1 VYNYDE
7 RLINFKKEDI
17 MKTAAKV
24 VIGIALFSFGGIA
37 SPVFSQSTAE
47 SALSVE
53 EMAANFKKQKTRGLA
68 LVTPTAKVT
77 NTSTTEIT
85 ATDTTA
91 TAKIAEPT
99 LTSIAVDDI
108 AIAIVPK
115 SEQVNINISFDFD
128 SAALRPD
135 QAPKLVTLCSALI
148 AADVKSIRILGH
160 TDSSGSAQ
168 YNERLS
174 KLRAVEV
181 KRHLANDCDIAP
193 ERMEAVG
200 VGERIPFDPE
210 NPRADAN
217 RRVEF
222 QALS

>member
-1 VYNYDE
+1 
-7 RLINFKKEDI
+7 
-17 MKTAAKV
+17 MKTTTKV
-24 VIGIALFSFGGIA
+24 VIGIALLSFGGIV
-37 SPVFSQSTAE
+37 SPVFGQSATG
-47 SALSVE
+47 SSLSVE

-68 LVTPTAKVT
+68 LATPTAKINDT
-77 NTSTTEIT
+77 ATTEV
-85 ATDTTA
+85 TTTG
-91 TAKIAEPT
+91 TAKIADPS
-99 LTSIAVDDI
+99 LTSVAVDDV

-160 TDSSGSAQ
+160 TDSSGSAE

-174 KLRAVEV
+174 KLRAIEV
-181 KRHLANDCDIAP
+181 KRHLTNNCDIAP

-210 NPRADAN
+210 NPKADAN